1 MQCELYKYIIP
12 HSYVLAILFKPVG
25 SLAPEDITGT
35 LIWAH
40 KTSLTSPLYTEVPVP
55 NQDN

>member
-1 MQCELYKYIIP
+1 
-12 HSYVLAILFKPVG
+12 LAILFKPVG

-40 KTSLTSPLYTEVPVP
+40 KTSLTSPLYIEVPVP